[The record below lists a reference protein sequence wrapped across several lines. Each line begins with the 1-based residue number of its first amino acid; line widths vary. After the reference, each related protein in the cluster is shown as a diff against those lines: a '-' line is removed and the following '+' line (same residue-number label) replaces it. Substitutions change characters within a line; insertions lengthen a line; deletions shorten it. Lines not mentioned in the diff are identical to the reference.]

1 MAEAHDMLLR
11 VEHLTMRFG
20 GLVAVE
26 DLSFSARQGEITA
39 LIGPNGA
46 GKTTVFNC
54 ITGFYKPSEGRIAL
68 RHGDAAAW
76 DWLEILTDSG
86 ERSLRRTAGGLY
98 LLERMPDYLV
108 AQQARVARTF
118 QNIRLFPGM
127 TVLENLLVAQH
138 NNLMLASGYT
148 LLGILGF
155 PSFARA
161 ERAAIE
167 RAREWLDRV
176 DLTARADDAAGD
188 LPYGAQRR
196 LEIARAMCTDPVLLC
211 LDEPAAGLNP
221 RESAQLNDLLLNI
234 REKYG
239 ISILLIEHDMS
250 VVMEIS
256 DHIVVLDYGVKIAE
270 GAPASVRDNP
280 KVIAAYLGVAD
291 KDVAKVEAEVGL

>member
-1 MAEAHDMLLR
+1 MAEAHDTLLR

-26 DLSFSARQGEITA
+26 DLSFSARQREITA

-256 DHIVVLDYGVKIAE
+256 DHIVVLDYGVKIAD

-280 KVIAAYLGVAD
+280 KVIAAYLEVAD

>member
-1 MAEAHDMLLR
+1 MADTLLR

-20 GLVAVE
+20 GLVAV
-26 DLSFSARQGEITA
+26 DDVSFEIERGTIAA

-54 ITGFYKPSEGRIAL
+54 ITGFYKPSEGRIILQHGNGHAL
-68 RHGDAAAW
+68 NE
-76 DWLEILTDSG
+76 LEKLTDSG
-86 ERSLRRTAGGLY
+86 RRTIKTADGALF

-108 AQQARVARTF
+108 TQQARVARTF

-138 NNLMLASGYT
+138 NPLMLASGYT
-148 LLGILGF
+148 LLGVLGY
-155 PSFARA
+155 PGYIAS
-161 ERAAIE
+161 EKAAVD
-167 RAREWLDRV
+167 RARQWLERINLID
-176 DLTARADDAAGD
+176 RADDPAGD

-196 LEIARAMCTDPVLLC
+196 LEVARAMCTDPVLLC

-221 RESAQLNDLLLNI
+221 RESGELNDLLLAI
-234 REKYG
+234 RKEFG
-239 ISILLIEHDMS
+239 TTILLIEHDMS

-256 DHIVVLDYGVKIAE
+256 DHIVVLDYGVKISD
-270 GAPASVRDNP
+270 GAPEFVRNDQR
-280 KVIAAYLGVAD
+280 VIAAYLGVED

>member
-1 MAEAHDMLLR
+1 MAEAHDMLLQ

-26 DLSFSARQGEITA
+26 DLSFSARLGDITA

-76 DWLEILTDSG
+76 DWLESLTDSG
-86 ERSLRRTAGGLY
+86 ERSMRRAANGLY

-256 DHIVVLDYGVKIAE
+256 DHIVVLDYGVKIAD
-270 GAPASVRDNP
+270 GAPASIRDNP

>member
-1 MAEAHDMLLR
+1 MAAADDIRLR

-20 GLVAVE
+20 GLVAVD
-26 DLSFSARQGEITA
+26 DLSFTARQGDITA

-54 ITGFYKPSEGRIAL
+54 ITGFYRPSEGRIAL
-68 RHGDAAAW
+68 RHGDATAW
-76 DWLEILTDSG
+76 EWLEPLTNGG
-86 ERSLRRTAGGLY
+86 ERSFKRPAGALY
-98 LLERMPDYLV
+98 LLERMPEYLV
-108 AQQARVARTF
+108 TQQARVARTF

-138 NNLMLASGYT
+138 NRLMLASGYT
-148 LLGILGF
+148 LFGILGF
-155 PSFARA
+155 PSYAAA

-167 RAREWLDRV
+167 RAKAWLDRV

-196 LEIARAMCTDPVLLC
+196 LEIARAMCTEPVLLC

-221 RESAQLNDLLLNI
+221 RESAELNELLLAI
-234 REKYG
+234 RDQQR

-256 DHIVVLDYGVKIAE
+256 DHVVVLDYGVKIAD
-270 GAPASVRDNP
+270 GAPAAIRDNP
-280 KVIAAYLGVAD
+280 KVIAAYLGVPD
-291 KDVAKVEAEVGL
+291 KDVANVEAEVGL